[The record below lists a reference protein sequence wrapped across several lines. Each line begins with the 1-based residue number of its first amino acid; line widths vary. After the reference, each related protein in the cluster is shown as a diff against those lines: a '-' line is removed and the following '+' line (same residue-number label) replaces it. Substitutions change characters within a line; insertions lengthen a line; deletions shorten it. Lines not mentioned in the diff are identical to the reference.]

1 MHCEQAH
8 LTKNRRQILF
18 RRLGVRNKSNTV
30 VFICAVF
37 SSSCMVTLKPFNNSK
52 HISFAN
58 IVRGIVVSIGSQK
71 DRNDVFAFFLRV
83 CPKSLQLCP
92 ILCNPMDNS
101 PPGSSVHG
109 ILQTRILEW
118 VAMPSSRGSSQPR
131 DQTCISYVYLHWQAG
146 SSPLAPPGKPLLLS
160 RVTYYT

>member
-1 MHCEQAH
+1 MHCEDAH

-18 RRLGVRNKSNTV
+18 RRLGVRNKSKTV
-30 VFICAVF
+30 VFICAIS
-37 SSSCMVTLKPFNNSK
+37 SSSCMITLKPLNNK

-71 DRNDVFAFFLRV
+71 DRNDVFPFFLCV
-83 CPKSLQLCP
+83 CAKSLQLCL
-92 ILCNPMDNS
+92 ILCDPLDNS

-109 ILQTRILEW
+109 ILQTGILEW

-131 DQTCISYVYLHWQAG
+131 DQTHVFYIYLHWQAG
-146 SSPLAPPGKPLLLS
+146 SLPPGPPGKPLLPS
-160 RVTYYT
+160 SVTYYT

>member
-18 RRLGVRNKSNTV
+18 RSLGVRNKSNTV

-71 DRNDVFAFFLRV
+71 DRNDVFPFFLRV
-83 CPKSLQLCP
+83 CPKSLQLCL
-92 ILCNPMDNS
+92 ILCYPMDCS
-101 PPGSSVHG
+101 RVIHG
-109 ILQTRILEW
+109 GFLCFR
-118 VAMPSSRGSSQPR
+118 
-131 DQTCISYVYLHWQAG
+131 
-146 SSPLAPPGKPLLLS
+146 KLLLQQACS
-160 RVTYYT
+160 HVTVYNVLLLWI

>member
-18 RRLGVRNKSNTV
+18 RSLGVRNKSNTV

-71 DRNDVFAFFLRV
+71 DRNDVFPFFLRV
-83 CPKSLQLCP
+83 CPKSLQLCL
-92 ILCNPMDNS
+92 ILCDPMDCS
-101 PPGSSVHG
+101 PLGSSVWDFPGKNIGVGCHFLLRG
-109 ILQTRILEW
+109 IFPTQ
-118 VAMPSSRGSSQPR
+118 GSN
-131 DQTCISYVYLHWQAG
+131 LHLLCLP
-146 SSPLAPPGKPLLLS
+146 PLAGRFFTTSTTWKAPPS
-160 RVTYYT
+160 F